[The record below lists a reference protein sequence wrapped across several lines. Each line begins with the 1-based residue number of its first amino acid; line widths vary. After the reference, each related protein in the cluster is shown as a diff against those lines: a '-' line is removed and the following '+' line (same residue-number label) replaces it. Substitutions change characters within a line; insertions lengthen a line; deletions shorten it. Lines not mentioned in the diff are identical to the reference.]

1 MTTAPSENSEHP
13 SIEASA
19 EKEDKTP
26 VVKKKIQL
34 ARILD
39 TSRANSHDVVLPQK
53 GRVSLD

>member
-26 VVKKKIQL
+26 VVKKNQL
-34 ARILD
+34 VRILD